1 MSVKKNNVPTTE
13 IDDKPESGLPEIPE
27 TDKPG
32 KNLSAQTHGRN
43 QFDQSTEEKHLR
55 DGSSKNDQN
64 NRLRNNP
71 DDVTQ
76 KDPTRSSDKPLSGKI
91 QP

>member
-1 MSVKKNNVPTTE
+1 MSVNKLQVPTSE
-13 IDDKPESGLPEIPE
+13 VDDQPKNGLPSIPD
-27 TDKPG
+27 TDKSG
-32 KNLSAQTHGRN
+32 KNLRAQTHGRN
-43 QFDQSTEEKHLR
+43 VFDPPSDEDLR
-55 DGSSKNDQN
+55 DGSSHNDQN

-71 DDVTQ
+71 DDVTE